1 MKLYGFAPSPNTW
14 KVRAVA
20 AHIGVPLE
28 LESVDLFQ
36 PRTANYLALN
46 PSGRTPTLV
55 DGNFVLSEALAIM
68 QYVADQKPNTLWPKG
83 TRERAE
89 IMRWQSWQIQHWHKE
104 ACEPLLVERLIK
116 GLLNIGPS
124 DAAVVD
130 NALVAFNREARLLD
144 AHLGKQP
151 YLVGWAPTL
160 ADFAVAAPLFYSKE
174 GGFPVAPYRHVRDWF
189 DRVSSL
195 PGWRETAPSPAAAAA

>member
-28 LESVDLFQ
+28 YESVDLFQ
-36 PRTANYLALN
+36 PRTADYLALN

-116 GLLNIGPS
+116 GLLNMGPP
-124 DAAVVD
+124 DAANVE
-130 NALVAFNREARLLD
+130 NALAAFNREARLLD
-144 AHLGKQP
+144 GHLASRCCRAGARLRPRRLPRRREKRADGEFRLSRRSSTREWTATLC
-151 YLVGWAPTL
+151 LV
-160 ADFAVAAPLFYSKE
+160 VES
-174 GGFPVAPYRHVRDWF
+174 
-189 DRVSSL
+189 
-195 PGWRETAPSPAAAAA
+195 